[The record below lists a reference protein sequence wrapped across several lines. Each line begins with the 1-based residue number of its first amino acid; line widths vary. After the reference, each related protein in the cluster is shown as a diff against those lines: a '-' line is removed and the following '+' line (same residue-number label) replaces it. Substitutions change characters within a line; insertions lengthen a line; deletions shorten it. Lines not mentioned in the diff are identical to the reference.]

1 MSRGNTTLPI
11 NPNWRQSL
19 INLNDNLQFFFTK
32 NKQKQRYTIDADS
45 GGNFF
50 LMQKTTLFL
59 ISQEGYIMMS

>member
-1 MSRGNTTLPI
+1 MSRGSTTLPI

-32 NKQKQRYTIDADS
+32 NKQKQRYTIDAKS

-50 LMQKTTLFL
+50 IKKIYKTKKKNNSFTD
-59 ISQEGYIMMS
+59 